1 MATED
6 LPKYPIGV
14 AARMVGVSSATLRA
28 WERRY
33 GVPRPTR
40 TPSRYRLYSDADV
53 EWLRW
58 VRRLVDQGVPPRQAA
73 WLAARS
79 RESGLRPG
87 TTLGVREHLLEAL
100 LAFDRSTV
108 DRLLHHA
115 STLLEPAAVFRQ
127 ILLPAVAEIGL
138 QWEAGRV
145 TVAQEHFASQ
155 VALRYALPLLDSRG
169 PSRSPVVC
177 ACAPGERHQLGLL
190 AVAVE
195 LNSRGLPVVYLGS
208 DTPADSVLK
217 TARTLRA
224 RGVLVAAVVTDL
236 AATWGAFRRHVADL
250 QRSGTGWVWGG
261 PMADSARKAR
271 LPGYRAKTVAE
282 AVEYLARLPVLP
294 SVS

>member
-1 MATED
+1 MAAED
-6 LPKYPIGV
+6 LPKYLIGV
-14 AARMVGVSSATLRA
+14 VARMVGLSPATLRA

-33 GVPRPTR
+33 GVLRPIR

-73 WLAARS
+73 WLAVRRRAF
-79 RESGLRPG
+79 GLRPG
-87 TTLGVREHLLEAL
+87 ATPGVRERLLEAL
-100 LAFDRSTV
+100 LAFDRNTV
-108 DRLLHHA
+108 DRLLDQA
-115 STLLEPAAVFRQ
+115 SNLLEPAAVLRQ
-127 ILLPAVAEIGL
+127 ILLPAVAEIGF

-169 PSRSPVVC
+169 PARSPVVC
-177 ACAPGERHQLGLL
+177 ACAPGEQHQLGLL

-217 TARTLRA
+217 SARTLRA

-236 AATWGAFRRHVADL
+236 AATWGSFRRHVAEL

-261 PMADSARKAR
+261 PMADSAQKAR
-271 LPGYRAKTVAE
+271 LSGYLAKTVEE
-282 AVEYLARLPVLP
+282 AVEYLARLPVPP